1 MENKNQKD
9 SSDYQFIREKVVSAR
24 KRRWR
29 KMLLWSAFTVF
40 LAVLFGLIARLV
52 FLCSDEPLKRF
63 LGIAEPSPGPSINPE
78 ADVSPTPFS
87 ILSPTLQPANPS
99 GEPGGPEGTP
109 SGRPDLTPG
118 GLPETTQGVQPSGA
132 PVSPAPTAAA
142 TPAPTGAPET
152 EEERAKRVL
161 ADYAAL
167 FAAVQKISGEVQRSL
182 VTVEVVEDGVDWLE
196 NPYETKS
203 QTTGIIVGKTEE
215 QLLVLV
221 NLDRVQDASHI
232 VIICGSG
239 SCEAELWNYDR
250 DYNLAVVRIPAERVP
265 RQLYYSAC
273 EAVFGDSSLLQ
284 VGTPVMALGN
294 PNGYAGSMELGM
306 VTSRGSVFYITDNS
320 IDLFNTDTIDSTDGD
335 GVIVNLKGEIVGI
348 ITRTFKS
355 GLNLPICT
363 AMGSAKL
370 LDVIEKLSSGGERIY
385 FGVLGEDIPAAALQ
399 EAGLSN
405 GIYVTEVMTDSPAF
419 EAGLKTG
426 DIILKVNGNNVYSYG
441 GFHKMLSRHTP
452 GEELSVTVQRTVR
465 MSPKQVE
472 LKVLL
477 AKK

>member
-109 SGRPDLTPG
+109 SGRP
-118 GLPETTQGVQPSGA
+118 ETTQGAQPSGA

-203 QTTGIIVGKTEE
+203 QTTRPKRAQET
-215 QLLVLV
+215 
-221 NLDRVQDASHI
+221 
-232 VIICGSG
+232 
-239 SCEAELWNYDR
+239 
-250 DYNLAVVRIPAERVP
+250 
-265 RQLYYSAC
+265 
-273 EAVFGDSSLLQ
+273 
-284 VGTPVMALGN
+284 VM
-294 PNGYAGSMELGM
+294 EGM
-306 VTSRGSVFYITDNS
+306 CR
-320 IDLFNTDTIDSTDGD
+320 
-335 GVIVNLKGEIVGI
+335 
-348 ITRTFKS
+348 
-355 GLNLPICT
+355 
-363 AMGSAKL
+363 
-370 LDVIEKLSSGGERIY
+370 
-385 FGVLGEDIPAAALQ
+385 
-399 EAGLSN
+399 
-405 GIYVTEVMTDSPAF
+405 
-419 EAGLKTG
+419 
-426 DIILKVNGNNVYSYG
+426 
-441 GFHKMLSRHTP
+441 
-452 GEELSVTVQRTVR
+452 
-465 MSPKQVE
+465 
-472 LKVLL
+472 
-477 AKK
+477 